1 MCLLCLAGRF
11 ALNAPCPVDGDRHIR
26 SHTLGQSRQR
36 PRGSQRAGSWPPTVG
51 GGRREGRSRF
61 PAGCWEDANPVGAG
75 LPQVPRLW
83 PEHSHQVPSPPGS
96 AHGSLLT
103 WVGGTCRE
111 SRPPGGL
118 SSAIALTSENLQEC
132 SGDGITW
139 NCLFFLGGGQLNKT
153 HTSFLCQVLVWT
165 GQLCVGVFL
174 FSVTLFC
181 FLMMF
186 TICLNRS
193 VFYKDSTS
201 SPLPSPT
208 QAFEAVR
215 RCLKNSTKYQ
225 SKSNFAH
232 IYIYIQ
238 KETFQ

>member
-1 MCLLCLAGRF
+1 MPTQLVLGCHRCLG
-11 ALNAPCPVDGDRHIR
+11 
-26 SHTLGQSRQR
+26 SGQSTATRSRVPQALHTA
-36 PRGSQRAGSWPPTVG
+36 PSSPGWGAHAGSRGEAEP
-51 GGRREGRSRF
+51 
-61 PAGCWEDANPVGAG
+61 
-75 LPQVPRLW
+75 
-83 PEHSHQVPSPPGS
+83 
-96 AHGSLLT
+96 
-103 WVGGTCRE
+103 
-111 SRPPGGL
+111 RPPGGL
-118 SSAIALTSENLQEC
+118 RSAIALTSENLQEC

>member
-1 MCLLCLAGRF
+1 MIPLSRRALGGCQSSWYWAAAG
-11 ALNAPCPVDGDRHIR
+11 A
-26 SHTLGQSRQR
+26 S
-36 PRGSQRAGSWPPTVG
+36 
-51 GGRREGRSRF
+51 
-61 PAGCWEDANPVGAG
+61 
-75 LPQVPRLW
+75 QVPRLR
-83 PEHSHQVPSPPGS
+83 PEHSRRVPRPPGS

-111 SRPPGGL
+111 SWRGRAPPPGGL
-118 SSAIALTSENLQEC
+118 RSAIALTSENLQEC

-139 NCLFFLGGGQLNKT
+139 NCLFLGGATKQT
-153 HTSFLCQVLVWT
+153 HKVFCVRYWSEPDSCVL
-165 GQLCVGVFL
+165 GCFL

-193 VFYKDSTS
+193 VFYKDSAS
-201 SPLPSPT
+201 NPLPSPT